1 MTDPAPTTDDGAERW
16 RAYLLLLARLQLGP
30 ELRGKLDA
38 SDVVQEA
45 LLNAHRQRDQFQG
58 TTEAE
63 RAAWLRR
70 ILAGTLADALRRMY
84 ADKRDAA
91 REQSLQAALDQ
102 SSRRLDAILAADAPS
117 PSEHAQRNEQAI
129 RLAAALVQL
138 PDPQRE
144 AVELRH
150 CQAWSID
157 AISRH
162 MDRTPAAVAGLL
174 KRGLR
179 QLREILQSDSQS

>member
-1 MTDPAPTTDDGAERW
+1 MADAAHAADDTPERW

-30 ELRGKLDA
+30 ELRGKPDA

-45 LLNAHRQRDQFQG
+45 LLHAHRQRDQFRG

-70 ILAGTLADALRRMY
+70 ILAGTLADALRHRY
-84 ADKRDAA
+84 ADKRDAG
-91 REQSLQAALDQ
+91 REQSLQAALDM
-102 SSRRLDAILAADAPS
+102 SSRRLEAFLTADMPS
-117 PSEHAQRNEQAI
+117 PSEHARHNEQAMG
-129 RLAAALVQL
+129 LAAALAQL
-138 PDPQRE
+138 PDAQRE

-150 CQAWSID
+150 CQGWSID

-174 KRGLR
+174 KRGLK
-179 QLREILQSDSQS
+179 QLRELLQPGSLQ

>member
-1 MTDPAPTTDDGAERW
+1 MTERALAAADAPERW
-16 RAYLLLLARLQLGP
+16 RAYLSLLARLQMGP
-30 ELRGKLDA
+30 EIRGKIDP
-38 SDVVQEA
+38 SDVVQET

-63 RAAWLRR
+63 KAAWLRR
-70 ILAGTLADALRRMY
+70 ILAGTLADALRRIY

-102 SSRRLDAILAADAPS
+102 SSRHLEAFLAADVPS
-117 PSEHAQRNEQAI
+117 PSEHAQRNEQAM

-138 PDPQRE
+138 PDAQRE

-150 CQAWSID
+150 CQGWAID
-157 AISRH
+157 AIARH

-174 KRGLR
+174 KRGLK
-179 QLREILQSDSQS
+179 QLREILHSSTEP

>member
-1 MTDPAPTTDDGAERW
+1 MADAARAADDSPERW
-16 RAYLLLLARLQLGP
+16 RAYLLLLARLQLGT

-45 LLNAHRQRDQFQG
+45 LLHAHRQRDRFRG

-70 ILAGTLADALRRMY
+70 ILAGTLADALRRRY
-84 ADKRDAA
+84 ADKRDAG

-102 SSRRLDAILAADAPS
+102 SSRRLEAFLTADVPS
-117 PSEHAQRNEQAI
+117 PSEHAQHNERAM
-129 RLAAALVQL
+129 RLAAALAQL
-138 PDPQRE
+138 LDAQRE

-150 CQAWSID
+150 CQGWAID
-157 AISRH
+157 AVSRQ
-162 MDRTPAAVAGLL
+162 MERTPAAVAGLL
-174 KRGLR
+174 KRGLK
-179 QLREILQSDSQS
+179 QLREILQGDSQS